1 MKQLFSVLV
10 ATALTGSLLT
20 SCGDGVKDGDKDG
33 DSTAFENTSRDRG
46 YADST
51 TNTANT
57 TTLSNND
64 GDLVKDLVE
73 SNYEEI
79 KLAQLAS
86 QKSSNAE
93 VKEIAKMLEAD
104 HTAALDKLK
113 QVAGNA
119 NLTVATGEDDDA
131 RDEIKKLSDETGKEF
146 DKDWCKKMMDKHD
159 KTINKLE
166 KEQNDVTD
174 PAVKS
179 WIAENLP
186 KIRTHHDK
194 LMACH
199 SKMK

>member
-10 ATALTGSLLT
+10 ATVLTGSLLT
-20 SCGDGVKDGDKDG
+20 SCGDGTRDGDNDG
-33 DSTAFENTSRDRG
+33 DSTAFENTARDRT
-46 YADST
+46 YTDSSS
-51 TNTANT
+51 NAS
-57 TTLSNND
+57 TLSNKD
-64 GDLVKDLVE
+64 ADLVKDLVE

-93 VKEIAKMLEAD
+93 VKEIATMLEAD

-119 NLTVATGEDDDA
+119 SLTVATGEDEDA
-131 RDEIKKLSDETGKEF
+131 RDEIKKLSDETGKDF

-159 KTINKLE
+159 KTIETLE

-179 WIAENLP
+179 WIAETLP
-186 KIRTHHDK
+186 KIRTHHDR

-199 SKMK
+199 SKLK